1 VHQCDV
7 NGRCCPVC
15 QLPRRLRQRVQD
27 LPSHHHR
34 ASRLDDPI
42 EIHHLQFGD
51 WQSLCL
57 CKEKKSN
64 FSVRCC
70 SKIGLSSQ
78 VGDDV
83 TTLLT
88 STTGNTIPA
97 LVPATINRM
106 IIGFSTFTSSKP
118 STAIYNWQATFSV
131 TVNFILHQH
140 SFCDIFIISDFLF
153 SGLDRAK
160 GVLVPLMIQVTPIH
174 SMD

>member
-1 VHQCDV
+1 M
-7 NGRCCPVC
+7 
-15 QLPRRLRQRVQD
+15 
-27 LPSHHHR
+27 PSHHHR

-70 SKIGLSSQ
+70 SKICLSSQ
-78 VGDDV
+78 VHDNSM
-83 TTLLT
+83 LLLPD
-88 STTGNTIPA
+88 TTGNTIPA
-97 LVPATINRM
+97 LVPATINLM
-106 IIGFSTFTSSKP
+106 YIFFWCSASNKP
-118 STAIYNWQATFSV
+118 SNAIYNWQATFSV

-140 SFCDIFIISDFLF
+140 SFNDIFIISDFSF

-160 GVLVPLMIQVTPIH
+160 GVLVPFIIQVTPIH